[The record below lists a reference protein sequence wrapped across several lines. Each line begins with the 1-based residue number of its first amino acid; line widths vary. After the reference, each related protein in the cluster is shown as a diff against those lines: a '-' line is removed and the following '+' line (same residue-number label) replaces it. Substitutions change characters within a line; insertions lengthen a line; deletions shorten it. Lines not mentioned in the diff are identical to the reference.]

1 MNVDIYFNL
10 RKHCLSVRSKGKV
23 VSHQK
28 SVVVNNPCFVVSAA
42 GRARVLKEK
51 RKNVHAFVRGE
62 AYPVDISCERF
73 HKLTTM
79 RWKMIK
85 YNPYKFSS
93 FVLAS
98 NETPV
103 STADIAIIRRNII
116 LALNPK

>member
-23 VSHQK
+23 VSHLD
-28 SVVVNNPCFVVSAA
+28 SVAVNNPRFVVNAA

-62 AYPVDISCERF
+62 AYPVDIPCEYF

-93 FVLAS
+93 FVLACG
-98 NETPV
+98 ETPV
-103 STADIAIIRRNII
+103 STADIAIIRKNTI